1 MQIEEDDFQL
11 QKRSLGPFLKR
22 IFLAAFQYKKWMSLL
37 LVSALVTAAID
48 AMLPIIWRQYIDN
61 WITPVVDSYKAGNDT
76 GLDGF
81 FLYGAAFVGS
91 YLVQA
96 IAIFGMIYA
105 AGRIQEYV
113 IYDLRNQMFR
123 KLQYLSYS
131 FYDKSAIGHLA
142 IRLTADVSKVTRV
155 ISWGFTDVSFGLFMI
170 IVSLTAMFWFN
181 WKLSLIVMLSI
192 PILLFLAIKVRT
204 LLLGY
209 SRKARKTY
217 SQMAAYMTEHINGIE
232 VNKTTVQE
240 DRSAENFRGVTKTL
254 RDAAYKS
261 SFYSSMYFPIVVVT
275 GSLAAALVIYL
286 GGHLA
291 LAENTGVSVGIFAAF
306 FFYAKMIF
314 EPIFDIT
321 RYYASLQD
329 ALSAGER
336 IFSLIDEPI
345 EIGDR
350 EGLSDFHTIRGE
362 IEFKDLSFY
371 YKEDKPIF
379 EKMNLK
385 LKPGKSV
392 ALIGATGSGKTTLAS
407 LIARFYEPKGGELLI
422 DGIDYRERKLKSY
435 RSQLGI
441 ILQTPHLFSGT
452 FRENLRYGKLDATDG
467 EIKQALELIGIPE
480 YGDRLDE
487 QVGEEGGNLSAGEK
501 QLISFARAL
510 LKDPQILIMDE
521 ATSSVD
527 TLAEAKVQRGVD
539 QMIKD
544 RTAIIIAH
552 RLSTIRNCDR
562 ILVME
567 HGKIIEDGDHESL
580 LAQKGHYYQ
589 LYTQQV
595 RSVE

>member
-1 MQIEEDDFQL
+1 MYIEEDDFQS
-11 QKRSLGPFLKR
+11 KKGSLGPFLKR
-22 IFLAAFQYKKWMSLL
+22 IFQAAFQYKKWMGLL
-37 LVSALVTAAID
+37 LFSAMVTAAVD
-48 AMLPIIWRQYIDN
+48 AILPIIWRQYIDS
-61 WITPVVDSYKAGNDT
+61 WITPVVDAYKESGSAQYS
-76 GLDGF
+76 GF
-81 FLYGAAFVGS
+81 YLYAIAFVGS

-96 IAIFGMIYA
+96 LAIFGMIYA

-113 IYDLRNQMFR
+113 IYDLRNRMFE

-142 IRLTADVSKVTRV
+142 IRLTSDVSKVTRI

-170 IVSLTAMFWFN
+170 VVALTAMFLFN

-192 PILLFLAIKVRT
+192 PVLLFLAIRVRT
-204 LLLGY
+204 MLLGY

-240 DRSAENFRGVTKTL
+240 DRSAENFRGVTTTL
-254 RDAAYKS
+254 RDAAYRS

-275 GSLAAALVIYL
+275 GSISAALVIYL
-286 GGHLA
+286 GGQLA
-291 LAENTGVSVGIFAAF
+291 LAESAGVSVGIFAAF

-345 EIGDR
+345 EIGDK
-350 EGLSDFHTIRGE
+350 EGVGDFHSIQGE
-362 IEFKDLSFY
+362 IEFRNVGFH

-379 EKMNLK
+379 ENLNLK
-385 LKPGKSV
+385 IEPGQSV

-407 LIARFYEPKGGELLI
+407 LVARFYEPKSGELLI

-467 EIKQALELIGIPE
+467 EIRQALELIGIPE

-487 QVGEEGGNLSAGEK
+487 QVGEEGGKLSAGEK

-527 TLAEAKVQRGVD
+527 TLAESKVQRGVD

-562 ILVME
+562 ILVMKQ
-567 HGKIIEDGDHESL
+567 GRIIEDGDHDSL
-580 LAQKGHYYQ
+580 LANKGHYYQ
-589 LYTQQV
+589 LYTQQA
-595 RSVE
+595 RSLG